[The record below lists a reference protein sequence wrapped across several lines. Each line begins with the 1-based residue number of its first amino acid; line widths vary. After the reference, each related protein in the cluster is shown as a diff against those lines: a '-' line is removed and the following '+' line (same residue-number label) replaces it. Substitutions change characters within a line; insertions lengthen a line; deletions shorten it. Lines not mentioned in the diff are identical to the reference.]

1 MNFLIAGRVI
11 IGALLSVI
19 VIGCSSSDSPVNA
32 PVDIFRI
39 ITIGDIPES
48 QLVDIREVMTERAP
62 VVMSNLGVSS
72 MPLVT
77 IKVWQDRNAFGKE
90 FGEDATNVRGF
101 IDSENWEV
109 HVLNVRTPIGRGALH
124 EFVHLVSL
132 SKNQGNGP
140 IPKWLWE
147 AVAIY
152 ESKRP
157 PPPNPGNLT
166 CISSTDIPS
175 LAELNQHPSNI
186 YRVGNLLAEFIVET
200 WSYEVLSELILNNG
214 DVPTTLNISEQTFEQ
229 MWLSYSISQYDIS
242 PDNSAVS
249 QQC

>member
-1 MNFLIAGRVI
+1 MNFLIVGRVI

-39 ITIGDIPES
+39 ITTGDIPES

-62 VVMSNLGVSS
+62 VVMSNLGVST

-109 HVLNVRTPIGRGALH
+109 HVLNVRTPIGGGALH

-132 SKNQGNGP
+132 SKNQGNGQ

-147 AVAIY
+147 GVAIY

-157 PPPNPGNLT
+157 PPPNPSSLM
-166 CISSTDIPS
+166 CITPYSIPS
-175 LAELNQHPSNI
+175 LTGLNAHPSNI
-186 YRVGNLLAEFIVET
+186 YRIGNLLLEYIVNT
-200 WSYEVLSELILNNG
+200 WTYSGLVQLIRTNG
-214 DVPTTLNISEQTFEQ
+214 SIEQSLGITEHQFHEQ
-229 MWLSYSISQYDIS
+229 WLAYANTQYNFPSDRNLRPQS
-242 PDNSAVS
+242 
-249 QQC
+249 C